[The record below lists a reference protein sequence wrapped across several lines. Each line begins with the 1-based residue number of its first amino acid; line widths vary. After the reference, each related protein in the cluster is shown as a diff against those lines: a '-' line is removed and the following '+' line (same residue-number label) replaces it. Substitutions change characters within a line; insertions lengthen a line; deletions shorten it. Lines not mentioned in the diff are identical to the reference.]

1 MTDEMRTFRFTA
13 FPDSKNQRNN
23 LQQILDEAS
32 ILPEYSIANIKL
44 LRGVYSGQF
53 FFDGNKI
60 HAGASGVSVI
70 VEGCGLGKT
79 VISGSLA
86 ASEILSDGLKRG
98 TFRTYTAFFSGP
110 RVELRKLTIE
120 NTSGLPPP
128 EGIGEKAMQGIALY
142 AAAEKMICK
151 KIELSGHQDTLF
163 LAPLPAAEREKGGFR
178 GPGEFAPRKPTLQ
191 LYEKCIVSGTV
202 DFVFGGAAALFRKCK
217 FVVRNPVQGV
227 PAALASETAQSVQE
241 TKAAHGAHGASVQGV
256 APIKASKTEKKYY
269 VAAPCADS
277 PAAENDSSTGFFFKD
292 CTFSVERETPI
303 EHKTMPFQNRIE
315 PAEAARPSST
325 ADEALTSALEPQVFI
340 ARPWRPYG
348 RCFLFNCRIESGF
361 SKELWHIWNND
372 EDKKTAGFYIC
383 GKRFEKNAPKP
394 KAWGQELSESEKL
407 SMLSKIETML
417 TNI

>member
-32 ILPEYSIANIKL
+32 ILPEYSIAHIKL

-60 HAGASGVSVI
+60 HAGTSGVSVI
-70 VEGCGLGKT
+70 VEGCGIGKT

-86 ASEILSDGLKRG
+86 ASEILEDGLKRG
-98 TFRTYTAFFSGP
+98 TFRTYTAYFSGP
-110 RVELRKLTIE
+110 RVELTKLTIE
-120 NTSGLPPP
+120 NMSGCLPP

-142 AAAEKMICK
+142 AAAEKMICR

-191 LYEKCIVSGTV
+191 LYEKCVISGTV
-202 DFVFGGAAALFRKCK
+202 DFVFGGASSLFRKCK
-217 FVVRNPVQGV
+217 FVVRNNVG
-227 PAALASETAQSVQE
+227 
-241 TKAAHGAHGASVQGV
+241 GASDPQNLQSTADPQNTSSTADVQ
-256 APIKASKTEKKYY
+256 TTKKYY

-277 PAAENDSSTGFFFKD
+277 PAADNDSSSGFFFKN
-292 CTFSVERETPI
+292 CKFS
-303 EHKTMPFQNRIE
+303 N
-315 PAEAARPSST
+315 EAHN
-325 ADEALTSALEPQVFI
+325 SAQAPQVYI

-348 RCFLFNCRIESGF
+348 RCFLYNSRIESGF
-361 SKELWHIWNND
+361 SPELWHIWNSD
-372 EDKKTAGFYIC
+372 DDKKTAGFYLC
-383 GKRFEKNAPKP
+383 GVNSTAKD
-394 KAWGQELSESEKL
+394 WGQELPDSEKKSL
-407 SMLSKIETML
+407 LSKIETAL
-417 TNI
+417 TDI